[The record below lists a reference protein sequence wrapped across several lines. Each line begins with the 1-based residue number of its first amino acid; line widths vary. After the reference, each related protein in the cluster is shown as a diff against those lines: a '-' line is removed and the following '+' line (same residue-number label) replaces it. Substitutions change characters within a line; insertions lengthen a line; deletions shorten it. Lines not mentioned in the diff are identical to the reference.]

1 MNIQTLPDTVAA
13 APHIERVRFELRR
26 RSLRVERSIRLTPG
40 MLRLVFSG
48 EDLHDFASLAPDD
61 HIKIF
66 VPTPSGE
73 IVARSYTPRF
83 CDAEARLLAIDF
95 ALHDAGLA
103 TNWAIDARPGDRLE
117 IGGPKGS
124 TIVSPEI
131 RHWLLIG
138 DETALPAIA
147 RRIEEAREGARIT
160 SIVAVTGPQEH
171 LVFDTRADLLTL
183 WAHRSISDSSDPGTL
198 LAILKT
204 IGLLPG
210 TFVWIA
216 AEALVTRAIR
226 KYLVQER
233 GHPLSWMKA
242 SGYWVM
248 GQADAHEKFD

>member
-1 MNIQTLPDTVAA
+1 MNIQTIPYNPTVP
-13 APHIERVRFELRR
+13 PHIERVRFELKR

-40 MLRLVFSG
+40 MLRIVFSG

-66 VPTPSGE
+66 VPTPSGD
-73 IVARSYTPRF
+73 ILPRSYTPRRY
-83 CDAEARLLAIDF
+83 DSETRTLAIDF
-95 ALHDAGLA
+95 ALHDAGPA
-103 TNWAIDARPGDRLE
+103 TNWAIDAQPGDRLE
-117 IGGPKGS
+117 VGGPKGS
-124 TIVSPEI
+124 VIVSPDI

-147 RRIEEAREGARIT
+147 RRIEETGARARVT
-160 SIVAVTGPQEH
+160 SVVAVTGPQEH
-171 LVFDTRADLLTL
+171 LAFDTRADLLAL
-183 WAHRSISDSSDPGTL
+183 WAHRSISDSSDPRAL

-216 AEALVTRAIR
+216 AEAMVTRAIR
-226 KYLVQER
+226 TYLVQDR
-233 GHPLSWMKA
+233 SHPLSWMKA

-248 GQADAHEKFD
+248 GRADAHEKFE

>member
-1 MNIQTLPDTVAA
+1 MNIQTTANSPVD
-13 APHIERVRFELRR
+13 APRIERVRFDLRR

-40 MLRLVFSG
+40 MLRIVFSG
-48 EDLHDFASLAPDD
+48 DELHDFASLAPDD

-73 IVARSYTPRF
+73 VVPRSYTPRRY
-83 CDAEARLLAIDF
+83 DAEARTLDIDF
-95 ALHDAGLA
+95 ALHDAGPA

-117 IGGPKGS
+117 VGGPKGS
-124 TIVSPEI
+124 TIVSPDI

-147 RRIEEAREGARIT
+147 RRIEEAREGTRMT

-183 WAHRSISDSSDPGTL
+183 WAHRSISDSSDPSTL

-226 KYLVQER
+226 SFLVQER

-248 GQADAHEKFD
+248 GRADAHEKFE